1 MQLICFIYLFIF
13 KFSICLKLNGGLRME
28 EVAQT
33 WHVWQS
39 VFLVKLA
46 VLSVISKVKFLL
58 NIYMKQGIA

>member
-1 MQLICFIYLFIF
+1 
-13 KFSICLKLNGGLRME
+13 ME